1 MNISRSFNKS
11 RYESFHK
18 TLLYKHII
26 LRGFCSR
33 YLLVFTA
40 WQLLCRLLKIVP
52 EFPIEIPLLSC
63 VQSLGLQRTISPF
76 FLTSVEQGS
85 QIDLGPIILHCFGSM
100 LMQSNKFYVLQFFQ
114 LFSAESCSKSLC
126 LPIYEKQK
134 STFLESTIFKIAIF
148 HK

>member
-40 WQLLCRLLKIVP
+40 WQLLCHLLKLAP

-63 VQSLGLQRTISPF
+63 VQSLGLQRTITPF

-85 QIDLGPIILHCFGSM
+85 QITQTL
-100 LMQSNKFYVLQFFQ
+100 
-114 LFSAESCSKSLC
+114 SLSLSGC
-126 LPIYEKQK
+126 LN
-134 STFLESTIFKIAIF
+134 LECKGQEGKYIGAD
-148 HK
+148 